1 MNKELIHKE
10 LVFSASR
17 SSGKGGQNVN
27 KLNTKVTLKF
37 HIENSE
43 GLNDDEKAIIKKKL
57 ANSINTEGELYL
69 DSESEKSQLANK
81 EEAVKKFF
89 RLLRNTLKEN
99 KPRKKTQ
106 PKFSSIKERLDEKKR
121 RGEIKQLRS
130 KKNFGNE

>member
-1 MNKELIHKE
+1 MIHKE